1 MNIQLLLNNALS
13 VPVANSDEFNLNFSF
28 NDFSPNPNILSDFS
42 PEFYATAD
50 DVDAVNFI
58 NNWIVKY
65 GIGQNIPAPAIDVD
79 SGLEI
84 SNTFLNL
91 ADSGNQFDTKR
102 GRIKVKLDV
111 QNNTWFELADGLNLR
126 NYYDESDFVKTRYV
140 RESVPDYLES
150 AILVIAIYVTVKE
163 LIQTVRDTIDTIK
176 NSTPE
181 GPTSFLIALK
191 IALQILMLAI
201 YVAAILLALYVM
213 LKDLSEAIFGKP
225 RAYYAVDVVDVITQ
239 GCNELGFAFESNTLD
254 DLPGELTFMADTTEV
269 GVLKKTPKNNP
280 LPDISLLEFCNMI
293 GLQFNLKL
301 KAGIDKIVQFEH
313 KSHFEQ
319 TPSNLA
325 LQDIWDKGTFA
336 YNADDLYQAISL
348 SYANAYTDGNVTD
361 NKFTVMFLTDD
372 VKENTNLSIPND
384 LLDSYTDVNTNIDS
398 QRIYS
403 NLKNKLDI
411 TLPFAAATR
420 KNKDRPIEK
429 VFNSIFDILTGINKD
444 AKLKIGER
452 KGLMV
457 LQTDRVPVNMI
468 YFRDGQKI
476 AKNSEEFFKAKNIF
490 NTYYQNETPFENQY
504 VKHSSRGQEPLF
516 NEETALQIINNNV
529 ARNEEGRT
537 VTITKNI
544 RNSRTNLY
552 EFEYMMKLQAGDFG
566 FIEDKNFEVIVVE
579 DTEPE
584 RKKFNWKEF
593 WAYMQ
598 G

>member
-1 MNIQLLLNNALS
+1 VNIQLLLNNALS

-50 DVDAVNFI
+50 NVDAVNFI

-91 ADSGNQFDTKR
+91 ADAGNQFDTKK

-150 AILVIAIYVTVKE
+150 AILSMAIFVTVKE
-163 LIQTVRDTIDTIK
+163 LIQSIRDIIETIK
-176 NSTPE
+176 DSIAAGITDI
-181 GPTSFLIALK
+181 TVFLRVALR
-191 IALQILMLAI
+191 LLMLTI
-201 YVAAILLALYVM
+201 YQASILLALYVM

-336 YNADDLYQAISL
+336 YNADDLYQAISF

-411 TLPFAAATR
+411 TLPFASATR

-429 VFNSIFDILTGINKD
+429 KLNSIFDILTGINKD

-457 LQTDRVPVNMI
+457 LQTDRVPVHMI

-490 NTYYQNETPFENQY
+490 NLYYQNETPFENQY

>member
-1 MNIQLLLNNALS
+1 VNIQLLLNNALS

-28 NDFSPNPNILSDFS
+28 DDFSPNPNILSDFS